1 MAREWTSAQQ
11 IAQLGLSIMYELAKE
26 FHIEA
31 SKPTAE
37 KDHNLMIKLSQAVGY
52 QSQLFTSLQKN
63 HEFAKRLVQVEA
75 ATQII
80 SPEDLAYRNTPMLLA
95 EQKRDDELKQLI

>member
-1 MAREWTSAQQ
+1 MARDWTSAQQ

-31 SKPTAE
+31 SKPSAE

-52 QSQLFTSLQKN
+52 QTQLFTSLQKN

-75 ATQII
+75 QTQII
-80 SPEDLAYRNTPMLLA
+80 SPEDLAYKHNPALMA
-95 EQKRDDELKQLI
+95 EQEKEKELEQLI